1 MATPQPPDQPGVWD
15 EALEPAQVRSLN
27 ASLRKLADNDGVSR
41 ELQEAAKKL
50 MSGRVT
56 LRDALDDP
64 SVSRGLLSGTASLRE
79 KWEAASEEEREAVR
93 EGQPAPD
100 DSPARP
106 SADGPKKPPG
116 RHSGGFSLY

>member
-1 MATPQPPDQPGVWD
+1 MAAQTPDQGGVWD
-15 EALEPAQVRSLN
+15 EALEPTQLRSLN
-27 ASLRKLADNDGVSR
+27 SALRKLADSDGGNR

-64 SVSRGLLSGTASLRE
+64 SVSRGLMSGTASLRE

-93 EGQPAPD
+93 EGEPAPD
-100 DSPARP
+100 DGPTRP
-106 SADGPKKPPG
+106 SDGTKKPPG

>member
-1 MATPQPPDQPGVWD
+1 MAAQTPDQGGVWD
-15 EALEPAQVRSLN
+15 EALEPSQLRSLN
-27 ASLRKLADNDGVSR
+27 SALRKLADSDGGSP
-41 ELQEAAKKL
+41 ELREAAKKL

-93 EGQPAPD
+93 EGEPAPD
-100 DSPARP
+100 DSPTRP
-106 SADGPKKPPG
+106 SDGPKKPPG

>member
-1 MATPQPPDQPGVWD
+1 MAAPQTPEQPGVWD
-15 EALEPAQVRSLN
+15 EALEPAQLRSLN
-27 ASLRKLADNDGVSR
+27 STLRKLADSDGGNR

-50 MSGRVT
+50 MSGRIT

-64 SVSRGLLSGTASLRE
+64 SVSRGLLAGTASLRE

-93 EGQPAPD
+93 EEQPAPD
-100 DSPARP
+100 D
-106 SADGPKKPPG
+106 GPTLSSGDQKKPPG

>member
-1 MATPQPPDQPGVWD
+1 MAAPQPPDQPGVWD
-15 EALEPAQVRSLN
+15 EALEPAQLRSLN
-27 ASLRKLADNDGVSR
+27 STLRKLADNDGVSR
-41 ELQEAAKKL
+41 ELREAAKKL

-64 SVSRGLLSGTASLRE
+64 SVSRGLLTGTASLRE

-93 EGQPAPD
+93 EEQPAPD
-100 DSPARP
+100 DSPSRP
-106 SADGPKKPPG
+106 SDGQKKPPG